1 MAIVSNKSL
10 FLSHTRHFVSTKS
23 DKVVYELRH
32 SSVHMTTTTTTTTTT
47 TNKNNKNN
55 KKRSTALQFAIHRYY
70 CIATAS
76 ETNLKYG
83 INRAELN
90 ILFLEK
96 KSN

>member
-47 TNKNNKNN
+47 NY
-55 KKRSTALQFAIHRYY
+55 RSTALQFAIHRYY

-90 ILFLEK
+90 IFFLEK
-96 KSN
+96 KE